1 MRLVGA
7 MGVLLWLP
15 WLACAQRLGEPTLA
29 WYTIHTEH
37 FRVTFPAGLEGLAQ
51 EATVAAEEAHQYL
64 LTKLGYAPPEK
75 IDIVLCDAT
84 DTAYRELDVFQSRI
98 TICVAQGDLAE
109 RFNPKFPSWVQQ
121 SVFSEYA
128 QLVSADFVF
137 GFSEVLRPLLGK
149 LILPNLKSSELLEG
163 IGEYLAQEALNTP
176 PDVRPGIGGEHR
188 FVRYLEER
196 FGSDFLK
203 EWHRLRAN
211 DPWATLSLG
220 LWSNDDRI
228 FRRLTGRSLAQIVAD
243 SADAS
248 VLKHARQPLTPQLP
262 SPSQGRG
269 DGGEGTLIIQR
280 EIHRHS
286 YLYGDLYLYDPKT
299 KRETRLTEGARV
311 YRAALFPDGQ
321 KVLLARYR
329 WGDQG
334 PVLSL
339 FDLQTRQMQTLKE
352 FPIHDYF
359 IDSFA
364 ISPDGEQIAL
374 SIWRRGG
381 FQDIYLLDLSPS
393 PSPKEGGES
402 PFPLGKG
409 LGGRLELKPITRDRA
424 VDLSPAFSP
433 DGHFVLFLSDR
444 DGSFKLYAHRLA
456 DGAFFEV
463 DLSPGPSPTRGG
475 EQWELGPQVPIEPE
489 PFPPWDGFPDT
500 EYPITSYD
508 PRPSL
513 EPKILVP
520 LPGLGSIS
528 ILTFGSDALR
538 EHLYSV
544 LLGFNWKTLQPSY
557 YVRYENRVLLASLET
572 LLRRDGN
579 KAQQSVT
586 ATLPIITSLSTR
598 QSLSLFY
605 RRDEDEL
612 ITHQIGLGWSGS
624 WKVFHNWL
632 EVSLWGVTQTRTG
645 QRLWENRINW
655 RVGVTAEL
663 SANLRAR
670 LFAEQDGQLG
680 IELELLPDRLVR
692 LGALWNPQQNSVQ
705 FYLR

>member
-1 MRLVGA
+1 MRLVVA
-7 MGVLLWLP
+7 LGVLLWLP
-15 WLACAQRLGEPTLA
+15 WLAFAQRLGEPTLA

-51 EATVAAEEAHQYL
+51 EAAVAAEEAHQYL
-64 LTKLGYAPPEK
+64 LTKLGYAPSEK
-75 IDIVLCDAT
+75 IDIVLCDVT
-84 DTAYRELDVFQSRI
+84 DTAHRELDVFQSRI

-121 SVFSEYA
+121 SVFALYA
-128 QLVSADFVF
+128 QLASADYVF
-137 GFSEVLRPLLGK
+137 GVSEVLRPLLGK
-149 LILPNLKSSELLEG
+149 LILPNFKSSGLLEG
-163 IGEYLAQEALNTP
+163 IGEYLAEEALNTP

-188 FVRYLEER
+188 FMRYLEER
-196 FGSDFLK
+196 FGSGFLE
-203 EWHRLRAN
+203 EWHRLKAN

-220 LWSNDDRI
+220 LWSNDEKI
-228 FRRLTGRSLAQIVAD
+228 FRRLTGESLAQIVAEL
-243 SADAS
+243 ANAS
-248 VLKHARQPLTPQLP
+248 VLKHALQPP
-262 SPSQGRG
+262 SAGFHLGKPDASASGS
-269 DGGEGTLIIQR
+269 LIIQR
-280 EIHRHS
+280 DIHKHS
-286 YLYGDLYLYDPKT
+286 YLYGDLYFYDPKT
-299 KRETRLTEGARV
+299 KREIRLTEGARV

-321 KVLLARYR
+321 KILLARYR

-334 PVLSL
+334 PILSI

-352 FPIHDYF
+352 FSIHDYF

-364 ISPDGEQIAL
+364 ISPNGEQIAL

-381 FQDIYLLDLSPS
+381 FQDIYLLNLSPS
-393 PSPKEGGES
+393 PSPEEGGES

-409 LGGRLELKPITRDRA
+409 LGDRLELKPITRDRA
-424 VDLSPAFSP
+424 VDLSPAFSL

-444 DGSFKLYAHRLA
+444 DGSFKPYAYRLA

-463 DLSPGPSPTRGG
+463 DLSPGPSPVRGG
-475 EQWELGPQVPIEPE
+475 ERWKLGPQVPIEPE

-520 LPGLGSIS
+520 LPGLGSLS
-528 ILTFGSDALR
+528 LLTFGSDALKQ
-538 EHLYSV
+538 HSYTV
-544 LLGFNWKTLQPSY
+544 LLGFDWRSLQPSY
-557 YVRYENRVLLASLET
+557 LVRYTNRMLLASLEA
-572 LLRRDGN
+572 LIERAGGR
-579 KAQQSVT
+579 AQQSVT
-586 ATLPIITSLSTR
+586 ATLPLITRLSTR

-605 RRDEDEL
+605 QRDEEEF
-612 ITHQIGLGWSGS
+612 ISHRIGLGWSGS

-632 EVSLWGVTQTRTG
+632 EVSLWGVTRTRTG
-645 QRLWENRINW
+645 QRLWENSLGW
-655 RVGVTAEL
+655 RVGVTTEL
-663 SANLRAR
+663 SEKLRAR
-670 LFAEQDGQLG
+670 LFAEQGGQFG

-692 LGALWNPQQNSVQ
+692 LGALWNPQQNSIQ

>member
-1 MRLVGA
+1 MRSVLA
-7 MGVLLWLP
+7 LGVLLGLP
-15 WLACAQRLGEPTLA
+15 WLAFAQRLGEPTLA

-84 DTAYRELDVFQSRI
+84 DTAHRELDVFQNKI
-98 TICVAQGDLAE
+98 TICVAQGDLTE
-109 RFNPKFPSWVQQ
+109 RFNPKFPSWVRQ

-163 IGEYLAQEALNTP
+163 IGEYLAEEALNTP
-176 PDVRPGIGGEHR
+176 PDVRSGIGGEHR

-196 FGSDFLK
+196 FGSDFLR

-228 FRRLTGRSLAQIVAD
+228 FRRLTGSSLAQIVAD

-248 VLKHARQPLTPQLP
+248 VLKRADLTPSPFPKGKGNSPP
-262 SPSQGRG
+262 SL
-269 DGGEGTLIIQR
+269 GEGPGERSPDAYKSGSLIIKR
-280 EIHRHS
+280 EIHKHS

-299 KRETRLTEGARV
+299 KRATRLTEGARV

-321 KVLLARYR
+321 KILLARYR

-381 FQDIYLLDLSPS
+381 FQDIYLLDLPQRE
-393 PSPKEGGES
+393 EGMGV
-402 PFPLGKG
+402 
-409 LGGRLELKPITRDRA
+409 RVQLKPITRDRA

-444 DGSFKLYAHRLA
+444 DGSFKPYAYRLA

-500 EYPITSYD
+500 GYPITSYD

-632 EVSLWGVTQTRTG
+632 EVSLWGVTRTRTG

>member
-1 MRLVGA
+1 MRLVVALG
-7 MGVLLWLP
+7 LLLGLP
-15 WLACAQRLGEPTLA
+15 WLAFAQRLGEPGLS
-29 WYTIHTEH
+29 WYTIHSEH
-37 FRVTFPAGLEGLAQ
+37 FRVTFPLGLEGLAQ
-51 EATVAAEEAHQYL
+51 EATVAAEDAYQYL
-64 LTKLGYAPPEK
+64 LAKLGYATPEK
-75 IDIVLCDAT
+75 IDLVLCDAT
-84 DTAYRELDVFQSRI
+84 DTAHRELDVFQNRI
-98 TICVAQGDLAE
+98 TICVAHGDLAE

-121 SVFSEYA
+121 SVFALYA
-128 QLVSADFVF
+128 QLASADFVF

-149 LILPNLKSSELLEG
+149 LILPNFKSSELLEG
-163 IGEYLAQEALNTP
+163 IGEYIAQEALGTP

-196 FGSDFLK
+196 FGSEFLK

-220 LWSNDDRI
+220 LWSDDDRI
-228 FRRLTGRSLAQIVAD
+228 FRRLTS
-243 SADAS
+243 S
-248 VLKHARQPLTPQLP
+248 P
-262 SPSQGRG
+262 SPPPLSPLRERG
-269 DGGEGTLIIQR
+269 DKGVRGQRGTESGIFFIKR
-280 EIHRHS
+280 DIHKHS

-321 KVLLARYR
+321 KILLARYR

-334 PVLSL
+334 PILSI
-339 FDLQTRQMQTLKE
+339 FDLQTRQMQTLRE
-352 FPIHDYF
+352 FSIHDYF

-381 FQDIYLLDLSPS
+381 FQDIYLMNLSPG
-393 PSPKEGGES
+393 PSPEGGGES
-402 PFPLGKG
+402 LFPSGKG
-409 LGGRLELKPITRDRA
+409 LGVRSELQPITRDRA

-444 DGSFKLYAHRLA
+444 DGSLKPYAYRLA

-463 DLSPGPSPTRGG
+463 DLSPGPSPEGGG
-475 EQWELGPQVPIEPE
+475 EFPFPLGKGLGVGPQIQIEPE

-500 EYPITSYD
+500 EYLITPYD

-520 LPGLGSIS
+520 LPGASSLSL
-528 ILTFGSDALR
+528 LTFGSDALR

-557 YVRYENRVLLASLET
+557 YVHYENRVLLASLET

-579 KAQQSVT
+579 TAQQSMM
-586 ATLPIITSLSTR
+586 ATLPLITSLSTR

-605 RRDEDEL
+605 RRHEDEF
-612 ITHQIGLGWSGS
+612 ISHQIGLGWNGS
-624 WKVFHNWL
+624 WKVSHNWL

-645 QRLWENRINW
+645 QRLWENSLGW
-655 RVGVTAEL
+655 RVGVTTEL
-663 SANLRAR
+663 NEKLRAR
-670 LFAEQDGQLG
+670 VFAQEEESLALG
-680 IELELLPDRLVR
+680 VELESLIGARLSLGLAWSIKDQTVR
-692 LGALWNPQQNSVQ
+692 L
-705 FYLR
+705 YLR

>member
-1 MRLVGA
+1 MRSVLA
-7 MGVLLWLP
+7 LGVLLGLP
-15 WLACAQRLGEPTLA
+15 WLAFAQRLGEPTLA

-84 DTAYRELDVFQSRI
+84 DTAHRELDVFQNKI
-98 TICVAQGDLAE
+98 TICVAQGDLTE
-109 RFNPKFPSWVQQ
+109 RFNPKFPSWVRQ

-163 IGEYLAQEALNTP
+163 IGEYLAEEALNTP
-176 PDVRPGIGGEHR
+176 PDVRSGIGGEHR

-196 FGSDFLK
+196 FGSDFLR

-228 FRRLTGRSLAQIVAD
+228 FRRLTGSSLAQIVAD

-248 VLKHARQPLTPQLP
+248 VLKRADLTPSPFPKGKGNSPP
-262 SPSQGRG
+262 SL
-269 DGGEGTLIIQR
+269 GEGPGERSPDAYKSGSLIIKR
-280 EIHRHS
+280 EIHKHS

-299 KRETRLTEGARV
+299 KRATRLTEGARV

-321 KVLLARYR
+321 KILLARYR

-381 FQDIYLLDLSPS
+381 FQDIYLLDLPQRE
-393 PSPKEGGES
+393 EGMGV
-402 PFPLGKG
+402 
-409 LGGRLELKPITRDRA
+409 RVQLKPITRDRA

-444 DGSFKLYAHRLA
+444 DGSFKPYAYRLA

-500 EYPITSYD
+500 GYPITSYD

-520 LPGLGSIS
+520 LPGTGQSKHS
-528 ILTFGSDALR
+528 
-538 EHLYSV
+538 HL
-544 LLGFNWKTLQPSY
+544 WQ
-557 YVRYENRVLLASLET
+557 RRAARASLQRVVRIQ
-572 LLRRDGN
+572 L
-579 KAQQSVT
+579 
-586 ATLPIITSLSTR
+586 
-598 QSLSLFY
+598 
-605 RRDEDEL
+605 EDAPAL
-612 ITHQIGLGWSGS
+612 ILC
-624 WKVFHNWL
+624 
-632 EVSLWGVTQTRTG
+632 
-645 QRLWENRINW
+645 
-655 RVGVTAEL
+655 
-663 SANLRAR
+663 
-670 LFAEQDGQLG
+670 
-680 IELELLPDRLVR
+680 
-692 LGALWNPQQNSVQ
+692 AL
-705 FYLR
+705 